1 MSSLQTLPGF
11 RETYPEDCSRLHHIF
26 RVWRQVA
33 ISFGFQPY
41 ESPILEPLDLF
52 RAKSGAEIEQQLFS
66 FVDKGGRE
74 VALRPEMTPALA
86 RMVGQR
92 AQSLRR
98 PIKWFNIGEHFRYE
112 RQQKGRLRSFYQLNV
127 DVLGEAG
134 PGAEIELIAL
144 LIRSLTVFG
153 LTDQDFRIRL
163 SDRDLWFHFL
173 ATRALS
179 GPEIEELLGIIDKM
193 EREPSAATEGKI
205 DSLLGDRA
213 QGLLDQIEKLAAI
226 RSIDDLE
233 SFFSNIGS
241 ADGSPEITARL
252 EEWRVLINGLEAM
265 GFSTFLSI
273 DLSVV
278 RGLAYYT
285 GFVFEAFDEKGKF
298 RAIAGGGRY
307 NQLISKL
314 GGPDLPA
321 AGFAVGDVVLQDLLD
336 DRGLSPKIVTG
347 PDFYV
352 VTSGEAERRVALAD
366 INALRNSGYSVDYPL
381 RQIGFG
387 KQFKAAGQSGA
398 RFSLI
403 YGAEE
408 LGRGMVKV
416 RNMGDGHEHEI
427 TRDRLLEV
435 VRDLKG

>member
-11 RETYPEDCSRLHHIF
+11 REIYPEDCSRLHHIF

-41 ESPILEPLDLF
+41 ESPVLEPLDLF

-66 FVDKGGRE
+66 FEDKGGRE

-153 LTDQDFRIRL
+153 LTDEDFRIRL
-163 SDRDLWFHFL
+163 SDRDLWFHFM
-173 ATRALS
+173 ATRGLNGS
-179 GPEIEELLGIIDKM
+179 ETEELLGIIDKM
-193 EREPSAATEGKI
+193 ERESREVTAGKI

-213 QGLLDQIEKLAAI
+213 EGLLDQIEKLAAI
-226 RSIDDLE
+226 RSMDDLE
-233 SFFSNIGS
+233 SFFAEKGS
-241 ADGSPEITARL
+241 VVGSPEITARL
-252 EEWRVLINGLEAM
+252 EEWRVLIDGLEAM
-265 GFSTFLSI
+265 SFSSFLSI

-285 GFVFEAFDEKGKF
+285 GFVFEAFDIKGKF

-352 VTSGEAERRVALAD
+352 VTSGRSERRVALAD
-366 INALRNSGYSVDYPL
+366 INDLRNAGYSVEYPL
-381 RQIGFG
+381 REIGFG

-416 RNMGDGHEHEI
+416 RNMVDGHEHEI
-427 TRDRLLEV
+427 PRDHLLEV
-435 VRDLKG
+435 VRDFTG